1 MVYFI
6 FAHVRA
12 YAIRPYTCSVIVM
25 AEYGESLPPFY
36 GDTYKKNCLLRLN
49 DALAEKKLIS
59 LNNDKKL
66 IALRTEPDGLRFVVH
81 RVDDGYRL

>member
-1 MVYFI
+1 MT
-6 FAHVRA
+6 A
-12 YAIRPYTCSVIVM
+12 YAIRPYTCSIEIM
-25 AEYGESLPPFY
+25 AKYGLYLPLFD

-66 IALRTEPDGLRFVVH
+66 IALRSEPDGLRFVVH

>member
-1 MVYFI
+1 MAMLVCVF
-6 FAHVRA
+6 V
-12 YAIRPYTCSVIVM
+12 YAIRPYTCSLEIM
-25 AEYGESLPPFY
+25 AKYGLYLPLFD

-66 IALRTEPDGLRFVVH
+66 IALRSEPDGLRFVVH

>member
-1 MVYFI
+1 M
-6 FAHVRA
+6 
-12 YAIRPYTCSVIVM
+12 IVV
-25 AEYGESLPPFY
+25 AEYGESLPLFY
-36 GDTYKKNCLLRLN
+36 GGTYKKNCQLRLN

-66 IALRTEPDGLRFVVH
+66 IALRSEPDGLRFVVH

>member
-1 MVYFI
+1 MRVDFI
-6 FAHVRA
+6 SAHIRA
-12 YAIRPYTCSVIVM
+12 YAIRPYTCSLEIM
-25 AEYGESLPPFY
+25 AKYGLYLPLFD

-81 RVDDGYRL
+81 RVDDGY

>member
-1 MVYFI
+1 
-6 FAHVRA
+6 
-12 YAIRPYTCSVIVM
+12 M
-25 AEYGESLPPFY
+25 AKYGLYLPLFY
-36 GDTYKKNCLLRLN
+36 GGTYKKNCLLRLN

-66 IALRTEPDGLRFVVH
+66 IALRSEPDGLRFVVH

>member
-1 MVYFI
+1 
-6 FAHVRA
+6 
-12 YAIRPYTCSVIVM
+12 M
-25 AEYGESLPPFY
+25 AKYGLYLPPFY

-66 IALRTEPDGLRFVVH
+66 IALRTEPNGLRFVVH

>member
-1 MVYFI
+1 MVYI
-6 FAHVRA
+6 
-12 YAIRPYTCSVIVM
+12 YPCSMGIH
-25 AEYGESLPPFY
+25 
-36 GDTYKKNCLLRLN
+36 TKKNCLLRLN

-66 IALRTEPDGLRFVVH
+66 IALRSEPDGLRFVVH

>member
-1 MVYFI
+1 M
-6 FAHVRA
+6 RA
-12 YAIRPYTCSVIVM
+12 YAIRPYTCSIEIM
-25 AEYGESLPPFY
+25 AKYGLYLPLFD